1 MEVREQIQALVDQ
14 AKAMS
19 HGPSRVALVEEA
31 VRLADVHQDGVYG
44 FWARGELVGAATWGG
59 RPEVAMAA
67 FAWRLNYMDKNL
79 DSLSDS
85 SIFYALWHYK
95 WIVDDLSDYPSM
107 SRAQIMASLDDMRR
121 RYKAAGYSQR
131 AVYQKQLWIAVDM
144 GDDVEAERCYHA
156 WLAEPRDN
164 MSDCA
169 ACEQN
174 TRVSFMRHLKRYD
187 EMLDVARP
195 LLEQEMACEAVP
207 AVTFSKVL
215 APLVDLHRKADARRY
230 HNTGWRMIRKNMSYH
245 IDTWTYHVAYLA
257 YVGSHDEAASQLDR
271 YMGQALTGFS
281 PLNRLHDTR
290 RIAQAIED
298 LAAAG
303 VEKLSLRL
311 PDQLPFFRE
320 DGSYHAAAL
329 AVTLREWVRPIALAL
344 DARNGNSRLESLLS
358 QPAR

>member
-1 MEVREQIQALVDQ
+1 MEVRDQIKALVAQ
-14 AKAMS
+14 AQAMS

-31 VRLADVHQDGVYG
+31 ARLADVHQDGLYG
-44 FWARGELVGAATWGG
+44 FWVRGELVNSATWGG

-67 FAWRLNYMDKNL
+67 FAWRLNYMDNNVNDLNDKA
-79 DSLSDS
+79 
-85 SIFYALWHYK
+85 IFNTLWHYK
-95 WIVDDLSDYPSM
+95 WIVDDLSEYPSM
-107 SRAQIMASLDDMRR
+107 SRAQIMSSFDDMRR

-131 AVYQKQLWIAVDM
+131 AIYQKQIWIAVDM

-156 WLAEPRDN
+156 WLDEPRDR

-169 ACEQN
+169 ACEQHS
-174 TRVSFMRHLKRYD
+174 RVRFMRHLKRYD
-187 EMLDVARP
+187 DMLEVARP
-195 LLEQEMACEAVP
+195 LLEQEKACEVVP
-207 AVTFSKVL
+207 AITFSQVL
-215 APLVDLHRKADARRY
+215 GPLVELKRKADARRY

-245 IDTWTYHVAYLA
+245 IDTWTHHVAYLA

-271 YMGQALTGFS
+271 YMGQSLTVFS
-281 PLNRLHDTR
+281 PLTRLNNTC
-290 RIAQAIED
+290 RIAQAVED

-344 DARNGNSRLESLLS
+344 DARNGNNRLESSLS